1 MKTIL
6 KNLSDR
12 INDERIKVKITSEE
26 ATKHAYILPFF
37 QALGYDIFN
46 PDEVIPEFT
55 ADLGIKRGEKVDYAI
70 KLNDKIVMVV
80 ECKSCDSALNIAH
93 ESQLFRYFTATS
105 AKFGL
110 LTNGIQYKI
119 YTDIQEPNKM
129 DLHPFLEFDL
139 ADYESIKFWELEKF
153 TKQNFNIDSIMKFA
167 ELSQCSTII
176 KNIIE
181 TEVFS
186 PSADFIRFIF
196 KKIKSNGAFTEKTKN
211 TLTPIIQS
219 CFEDLIGEKI
229 RNAFGDALENSSQEQ
244 QERNEKNQKFFEN
257 DKIVTTQEEK
267 DAYSIVKA
275 ICAEIVSP
283 ERIIMRDAQTYCAI
297 LFDNNNRKPVVRLR
311 FNYANAKFISLFATS
326 EDVRVPINSI
336 EDIYQY
342 KKEILATVRKYIT
355 D

>member
-1 MKTIL
+1 MKNFI

-12 INDERIKVKITSEE
+12 INNEEIRSKITSEE

-46 PDEVIPEFT
+46 PDEFIPEFI
-55 ADLGIKRGEKVDYAI
+55 ADVGIKRGEKVDYAI
-70 KLNDKIVMVV
+70 KSNDKIVMVV
-80 ECKSCDSALNIAH
+80 ECKSCGSELNVAH

-119 YTDIQEPNKM
+119 YTDIQETNKM

-139 ADYESIKFWELEKF
+139 AEYDNINFGELEKF

-167 ELSQCSTII
+167 ELSQCSTLI

-181 TEVFS
+181 TEIFS
-186 PSADFIRFIF
+186 PSGDFVRFIF
-196 KKIKSNGAFTEKTKN
+196 KKTKSNSSFTEKTKN
-211 TLTPIIQS
+211 TLAPIIQS

-229 RNAFGDALENSSQEQ
+229 RNAFGDALENSNQEQ
-244 QERNEKNQKFFEN
+244 QERKEKNQEFFEN

-297 LFDNNNRKPVVRLR
+297 LFDNNNRKPIVRLR
-311 FNYANAKFISLFATS
+311 FNHANARFISLFATS